1 MKEITWKQI
10 KKSSSLLKAIK
21 TKQGNVEKESKVAN
35 ECNKYFTSE
44 GTALAS
50 KILMVTKL
58 VLEYLPQCNAS
69 MENKE
74 LSFQEYGNIITDA
87 EDSIKVIHFKTFKA
101 TLEKVASKSQKL
113 FQLLKKR

>member
-1 MKEITWKQI
+1 
-10 KKSSSLLKAIK
+10 
-21 TKQGNVEKESKVAN
+21 
-35 ECNKYFTSE
+35 
-44 GTALAS
+44 
-50 KILMVTKL
+50 
-58 VLEYLPQCNAS
+58 

-74 LSFQEYGNIITDA
+74 LSFQEYGNIIMDA